1 MSKRLTIG
9 GSGMNKV
16 LSGLSIIAILGM
28 IAAPAMAVE
37 IATVEQAASNVNR
50 GAKNVDWAWTEVMQH
65 SGQEASKATGAADQ
79 LTAVFAGGVIGA
91 RAGIHRLGAGAIDLL
106 TFWIPKTESF
116 DNEPMM
122 K

>member
-1 MSKRLTIG
+1 MK
-9 GSGMNKV
+9 KV
-16 LSGLSIIAILGM
+16 LCSLSIIAMLGM
-28 IAAPAMAVE
+28 ITAPVMAVE
-37 IATVEQAASNVNR
+37 VTNAEQAADNINR
-50 GAKNVDWAWTEVMQH
+50 GVKNVDWAWTEVMQH